1 MISARK
7 SKFGFAVLLMT
18 SLLTSCGKSE
28 PAQMGANA
36 PPTGVE
42 VVTLQSTDV
51 NLTAELPGRAV
62 AFRKAEVR
70 PQVTGVIQKRLFD
83 EGSIVEAGQQLYQI
97 DAARYDAAV
106 ATAKATLERARSN
119 LNAARDRYNRF
130 TDLLKQKAVSQQNYD
145 DAEVTFMQSK
155 AELAVAEAALQTAQ
169 IDLDYTRVYAPINGR
184 IGKSNV
190 TEGALVTAQ
199 QTAVLATIHQLD
211 PIYVDLA
218 QSARQIIDI
227 RQQLAAGTL
236 ALEDFA
242 PVKLRFENGREY
254 GPEGKLRFA
263 EMSVDVSTGTVALR
277 AEFPN
282 PEHMLLPGMF
292 VRAEVYQGT
301 REQVLLIP
309 QRAVSRGRGGQSQVM
324 VVGADNKVEGK
335 MVTLGIAVGTRWV
348 VEGGLNAGDRVIVE
362 GLQKVGPGVV
372 VNPVEQTEA
381 VTQTQ

>member
-18 SLLTSCGKSE
+18 SLLTSCGESE

-42 VVTLQSTDV
+42 VVTLQPTDV

-97 DAARYDAAV
+97 DAARYEAAV

-145 DAEVTFMQSK
+145 DAEVAFMQSK

-381 VTQTQ
+381 ITQTQ